1 MTAPI
6 PAHDSL
12 TPQDLDQR
20 GDPGINTSHVVDTPD
35 TPDAAGAIDHET
47 PKPQTRA
54 QRPKSRLHPTQ
65 ASLDAL
71 EEVLLRFSGDL
82 LEKYVLRR
90 WVAPDR
96 HNRRRPRDPKSTQ
109 SLHRG

>member
-1 MTAPI
+1 MAEPAPASD
-6 PAHDSL
+6 PQM
-12 TPQDLDQR
+12 PQDLGQR
-20 GDPGINTSHVVDTPD
+20 GDSGISTSHGADTA
-35 TPDAAGAIDHET
+35 DAVGAIGHET
-47 PKPQTRA
+47 PKPQTRG
-54 QRPKSRLHPTQ
+54 QRPRSRLHPTPE
-65 ASLDAL
+65 SLDAL